1 VRIQKAGETLEQ
13 AVQCLNQACQR
24 NGYQKKILIKT
35 NDLQHLFHQNSI
47 DSEVIIVEDFK
58 QFSRIKESL

>member
-13 AVQCLNQACQR
+13 AVQCLTQACQR
-24 NGYQKKILIKT
+24 NGYTQKILITT
-35 NDLQHLFHQNSI
+35 NKNLFHQTSI
-47 DSEVIIVEDFK
+47 DSEVIIVEDFS